1 MGLYCLPR
9 YTKAQISPRAPVQ
22 PRPAPSQRIEFGT
35 CTLLQLIR
43 LGFTMYT
50 PTPPKQ
56 STARAANGALPNI
69 AFLLSCRKPR
79 RTSLSD
85 GRGWSLGSRQP
96 ASPNGLDALCKKCP
110 ARRVCAENASL
121 QRGARRARVGLDAA
135 WAPLARGRF
144 PSRSGG
150 ARPVPCRESV
160 MRVATCIGGAALAA
174 VLALTG
180 TRAAPASTRDAW
192 IPTRG
197 KMALAPT
204 QGPPGG

>member
-85 GRGWSLGSRQP
+85 GRGWSLGSREP
-96 ASPNGLDALCKKCP
+96 ASPNGLDALVKSAQP
-110 ARRVCAENASL
+110 AGSAPRTRPCSV
-121 QRGARRARVGLDAA
+121 ARDVLVWVSTRPGRPWGGDDSRPGRAR
-135 WAPLARGRF
+135 
-144 PSRSGG
+144 GG
-150 ARPVPCRESV
+150 RPV
-160 MRVATCIGGAALAA
+160 
-174 VLALTG
+174 
-180 TRAAPASTRDAW
+180 
-192 IPTRG
+192 
-197 KMALAPT
+197 
-204 QGPPGG
+204 

>member
-96 ASPNGLDALCKKCP
+96 ASPNALDALVKSAQP
-110 ARRVCAENASL
+110 AGPRRE
-121 QRGARRARVGLDAA
+121 RVLAA
-135 WAPLARGRF
+135 WRETCSCRSRRGL
-144 PSRSGG
+144 G
-150 ARPVPCRESV
+150 ALGAGTVPVPIGREARDPCLV
-160 MRVATCIGGAALAA
+160 GRALC
-174 VLALTG
+174 G
-180 TRAAPASTRDAW
+180 
-192 IPTRG
+192 
-197 KMALAPT
+197 
-204 QGPPGG
+204 

>member
-1 MGLYCLPR
+1 MSMASSFGVRCTIAMAIARCLSQQSTSSRRPIRDRQASASRSYTQGVGPRHTAPARRARDLAELLEWGLYCLPR

-22 PRPAPSQRIEFGT
+22 PRPPPSQRIEFGT

-96 ASPNGLDALCKKCP
+96 ASPNGLDALVKSAQP
-110 ARRVCAENASL
+110 AGSAPRTRPCSV
-121 QRGARRARVGLDAA
+121 ARD
-135 WAPLARGRF
+135 
-144 PSRSGG
+144 
-150 ARPVPCRESV
+150 
-160 MRVATCIGGAALAA
+160 
-174 VLALTG
+174 VLV
-180 TRAAPASTRDAW
+180 
-192 IPTRG
+192 
-197 KMALAPT
+197 
-204 QGPPGG
+204 